1 MFQKKLKMMKKNR
14 MKINDVYADS
24 VFGDTDTFFYLMAND
39 TTNYPLVE
47 DFINTLHLVM
57 LDADYFGGH
66 SADKYVSPLFQKT
79 YDFTRDA
86 ESPFNALN
94 SRLAQIIYNRFAVK
108 WKKIYD
114 ALMTEY
120 NPLENYSM
128 EEIRTPDL
136 TTDETQNEKTDVTT
150 ERETSATNS
159 YKGFN
164 ADDPVEVNKTDGD
177 ETTTTTGAKADNEI
191 SKKIE
196 QTGTETLTR
205 SGNIGV
211 TTSQQMLES
220 EFKVRQYDFY
230 KMVYNDIDSV
240 LCLSIY

>member
-1 MFQKKLKMMKKNR
+1 MRPTKRLNEIFTYGYISDSDNYTVFR
-14 MKINDVYADS
+14 MLSAESLMEGIITNDNYADIDLEYFLGTS
-24 VFGDTDTFFYLMAND
+24 GDKFISPLLEKLMEDLNGDIYDVSKQLEKIIFRRFGD
-39 TTNYPLVE
+39 
-47 DFINTLHLVM
+47 
-57 LDADYFGGH
+57 
-66 SADKYVSPLFQKT
+66 
-79 YDFTRDA
+79 
-86 ESPFNALN
+86 
-94 SRLAQIIYNRFAVK
+94 K
-108 WKKIYD
+108 WKRLHD
-114 ALMTEY
+114 ALIQEY

-136 TTDETQNEKTDVTT
+136 TTDETSNTKTDITVDKDS
-150 ERETSATNS
+150 ETSNS

-164 ADDPVEVNKTDGD
+164 ATDPSLVSKSEGD
-177 ETTTTTGAKADNEI
+177 ETTTTTGAKADNEV

-196 QTGTETLTR
+196 ETGTETKTR

-230 KMVYNDIDSV
+230 KSVYADIDSV

>member
-1 MFQKKLKMMKKNR
+1 MFQKKLKMKNNR
-14 MKINDVYADS
+14 IKISDLYPINVILDS
-24 VFGDTDTFFYLMAND
+24 EVDKIFNELSDDERFENFITSDNVDTLNTDYYLS
-39 TTNYPLVE
+39 
-47 DFINTLHLVM
+47 
-57 LDADYFGGH
+57 H
-66 SADKYVSPLFQKT
+66 SNDKYVSPLVEKL
-79 YDFTRDA
+79 
-86 ESPFNALN
+86 FNDGKSVSDISSIVATIC
-94 SRLAQIIYNRFAVK
+94 ANRFGDK

-150 ERETSATNS
+150 ERETSASNS

-164 ADDPVEVNKTDGD
+164 ATDPVLVNQTDGD
-177 ETTTTTGAKADNEI
+177 ETTTTTGAKADNEV

-205 SGNIGV
+205 AGNIGV

-230 KMVYNDIDSV
+230 KMMYNDIDSI

>member
-1 MFQKKLKMMKKNR
+1 MECRKRLSEEYDYQW
-14 MKINDVYADS
+14 IT
-24 VFGDTDTFFYLMAND
+24 DTD
-39 TTNYPLVE
+39 NYTIFRLLASYTDLN
-47 DFINTLHLVM
+47 DFINDSNKDI
-57 LDADYFGGH
+57 LDADYYMGNSGDKFLSPIHERLLSQLQDKNDAMKTLGNIVYTRFG
-66 SADKYVSPLFQKT
+66 
-79 YDFTRDA
+79 
-86 ESPFNALN
+86 E
-94 SRLAQIIYNRFAVK
+94 K
-108 WKKIYD
+108 WKKIYG
-114 ALMTEY
+114 ALTAEY

-136 TTDETQNEKTDVTT
+136 TTDETQNEKTDITV
-150 ERETSATNS
+150 ERETEASNS

-164 ADDPVEVNKTDGD
+164 ATEPALINKTEGD
-177 ETTTTTGAKADNEI
+177 ETTTTTGAKADNEV

-196 QTGTETLTR
+196 ETGTETKTR

-230 KMVYNDIDSV
+230 KQVYADIDSV

>member
-1 MFQKKLKMMKKNR
+1 MNEIYPIEWIQDEENNNTIFRTLS
-14 MKINDVYADS
+14 DGDS
-24 VFGDTDTFFYLMAND
+24 
-39 TTNYPLVE
+39 YPSVN
-47 DFINTLHLVM
+47 DFINEDNCIM
-57 LDADYFGGH
+57 LDWDYYVGF
-66 SADKYVSPLFQKT
+66 SADKFISPLHQKT
-79 YDFTRDA
+79 MDLISATT
-86 ESPFNALN
+86 PKNQIITN
-94 SRLAQIIYNRFAVK
+94 LAIIIYNRFATK

-114 ALMTEY
+114 ALMIEY

-128 EEIRTPDL
+128 VEERTPDL
-136 TTDETQNEKTDVTT
+136 TFEETENVNT
-150 ERETSATNS
+150 EVITNRETSAS
-159 YKGFN
+159 SKYKGFN
-164 ADDPVEVNKTDGD
+164 ASDPVTITTTDGTD
-177 ETTTTTGAKADNEI
+177 DVTTSGASADNETQ
-191 SKKIE
+191 KTTT